1 MFIRSQ
7 KRRIRFRAAWAQWG
21 WITLTGLAGV
31 ASLATLVLILSQA
44 SN

>member
-7 KRRIRFRAAWAQWG
+7 KTRIRLRAAWAQWG
-21 WITLTGLAGV
+21 GVMLAGVAGV
-31 ASLATLVLILSQA
+31 ASLATLVLILGQA